1 MKKTGR
7 LIPPGFFFSTT
18 AEIVFFWLY
27 KAPNLHANISILGV

>member
-7 LIPPGFFFSTT
+7 LIPPGFFFAIT

-27 KAPNLHANISILGV
+27 KATNLRATISNLSV